1 MSDITIDLSTL
12 VGGVRVKKEQ
22 LLQQDANKQMDRLL
36 LSMQESAQGHSSDS
50 DNCNYL
56 KPLRRCN
63 NTIFIHGER
72 GAGKTTYLYSLIE
85 RYQRKEEAKTLNAI
99 PLPLIDPTLVSTQQ
113 HILVDIIAKFTS
125 LVKSSLNHCCDS
137 ENFERFRS
145 KLDALAE
152 GVQLLSGKQTSS
164 QYDSS
169 WFLSKAIDQSSSGIQ
184 LEYSIHSLVDVM
196 SEILD
201 TELFFIAID
210 DVDTDTKK
218 AHEVLEV
225 IRCYLTHP
233 RLVVVLTGDLKLY
246 SHIVR
251 RAKYKE
257 LSLKDSGGDDSS
269 TKQHVDHLE
278 QQYLAKV
285 LPVEQRVNLKK
296 ISEVAELHSVNITY
310 SSPSV
315 SFEKVEVKEL
325 CKKIFSEA
333 LNIPS
338 DYLQSHLDFVLSL
351 PVRTVFQLLKTMIE
365 SDIIGSEDNTM
376 YSPITLKSALYHSFV
391 GSLVKLEID
400 SESLSQSTI
409 DSHTIGYEMFK
420 LLHRHGELET
430 GFYVRPDSGYA
441 QNDYNTAKLYLSACI
456 ASQFTSTACSSI
468 AEGIKTILLCGAS
481 SNIYMNFVSDRLAS
495 TASEQDYI
503 DYIGLNRFENVSSFA
518 AHFGPLVI
526 PEEQGK
532 KAIASGVVRTVRG
545 KPSKFNEDLFSS
557 VIAPNERLTKLE
569 RLISDHHVFD
579 QLSDY
584 VAAKMVLVA
593 SHRSQI
599 GSEGRDYISAYR
611 LLAGIAELLTQES
624 PDVDRLCT
632 IPTYSYPSFFD
643 KGKKGDE
650 NYIDE
655 IVPVSGQNEELSN
668 DKILSDALQS
678 WVFKYKSQH
687 RISSL
692 LLGKV
697 WTRLHYCLN
706 QVSESARNKVDYEGS
721 NGDVV
726 LGIVLS
732 RYVWA
737 IINASLIEESRY
749 GYGYDKDVYK
759 AMSKARNV
767 DTSSR
772 ELTKNLSEL
781 SNNKLANLKMP
792 FTMAL
797 LSCPL
802 LWPFLGDN
810 ELKIAVG
817 SLLSE
822 EEKESFD
829 KFSTVAKPEKL
840 KISGLPIVG
849 FFVS

>member
-12 VGGVRVKKEQ
+12 VGGVRIKKEQ

-36 LSMQESAQGHSSDS
+36 LSMQEGAKKKSSES
-50 DNCNYL
+50 ENYSYL

-72 GAGKTTYLYSLIE
+72 GAGKTTYLHSLIE
-85 RYQRKEEAKTLNAI
+85 RYQTKEDTKAINAM

-137 ENFERFRS
+137 DKFERFRS

-152 GVQLLSGKQTSS
+152 GVQLLSGKVSSS

-184 LEYSIHSLVDVM
+184 LEHGIHALVDVM
-196 SEILD
+196 SDILD
-201 TELFFIAID
+201 ADLFFIAID

-246 SHIVR
+246 SHIVK

-257 LSLKDSGGDDSS
+257 LSLKDSGGDDPT

-296 ISEVAELHSVNITY
+296 ISEVAELHTVNITY
-310 SSPSV
+310 SSST
-315 SFEKVEVKEL
+315 SFVKVEVKEL

-333 LNIPS
+333 LNTPV
-338 DYLQSHLDFVLSL
+338 DYLKSHLDFVLSL

-365 SDIIGSEDNTM
+365 SDIIGPEKKIM
-376 YSPITLKSALYHSFV
+376 YSPVTLKSALYHSFV
-391 GSLVKLEID
+391 GSLVKLNID
-400 SESLSQSTI
+400 SESLSQSTT
-409 DSHTIGYEMFK
+409 DGHTIGYEMFK

-456 ASQFTSTACSSI
+456 ASQFTPAVGSSV
-468 AEGIKTILLCGAS
+468 AKAIKTMLLCGAS
-481 SNIYMNFVSDRLAS
+481 SNIYMNFVSDRLAT

-503 DYIGLNRFENVSSFA
+503 DYIGLNRFENISSFA

-545 KPSKFNEDLFSS
+545 KPAKFNETLFGT
-557 VIAPNERLTKLE
+557 VIKPNERLTKLE
-569 RLISDHHVFD
+569 RLISDHYTFEN
-579 QLSDY
+579 LSDY

-593 SHRSQI
+593 SHRAQI

-611 LLAGIAELLTQES
+611 LLAGVAELLTQEH
-624 PDVDRLCT
+624 PDVDKLCT
-632 IPTYSYPSFFD
+632 IPTYSYPSFF

-650 NYIDE
+650 YNNIDE
-655 IVPVSGQNEELSN
+655 IDPVSAPAQDPSN
-668 DKILSDALQS
+668 DKILKDALEY
-678 WVFKYKSQH
+678 WVSKYSGQY
-687 RISSL
+687 RFSSL
-692 LLGKV
+692 LLGKI

-706 QVSESARNKVDYEGS
+706 QVSESARNKVEYKVGDS
-721 NGDVV
+721 GDVV

-749 GYGYDKDVYK
+749 GYDYNQAVYK

-767 DTSSR
+767 DTSPR
-772 ELTKNLSEL
+772 ELAKNLNEFVSHK
-781 SNNKLANLKMP
+781 SNDSKMLV
-792 FTMAL
+792 TMAL
-797 LSCPL
+797 ISCPL
-802 LWPFLGDN
+802 LWPFLGDD
-810 ELKIAVG
+810 ELKTTVQK
-817 SLLSE
+817 LLSPKE
-822 EEKESFD
+822 VESFD
-829 KFSTVAKPEKL
+829 KFTSVSKPEHL
-840 KISGLPIVG
+840 RISGLPIVG
-849 FFVS
+849 FFVN

>member
-1 MSDITIDLSTL
+1 MSDITIDLSKL
-12 VGGVRVKKEQ
+12 ASGIRVKKEQ
-22 LLQQDANKQMDRLL
+22 LLQQDANEQIDRLL
-36 LSMQESAQGHSSDS
+36 LSMQESAQGHSCES
-50 DNCNYL
+50 NNYL
-56 KPLRRCN
+56 EPLRRCN

-85 RYQRKEEAKTLNAI
+85 RYQRKDDTKTLNAI

-125 LVKSSLNHCCDS
+125 LVKSSLTHCCDS
-137 ENFERFRS
+137 EKFERFRS

-152 GVQLLSGKQTSS
+152 GVQLLSGNEKSS

-184 LEYSIHSLVDVM
+184 LERSIHLLVDVM
-196 SEILD
+196 AEILD
-201 TELFFIAID
+201 AELFFIAID

-257 LSLKDSGGDDSS
+257 LSLKESGDEDRS

-296 ISEVAELHSVNITY
+296 ISEVAELHTVNITY
-310 SSPSV
+310 SSSSS

-333 LNIPS
+333 LNTPS

-365 SDIIGSEDNTM
+365 SDIIGSRGNNI
-376 YSPITLKSALYHSFV
+376 YSPVTLKSVLYHSFV
-391 GSLVKLEID
+391 GSLVKMEID
-400 SESLSQSTI
+400 SESLSQSTT
-409 DSHTIGYEMFK
+409 DSQTIGYEMFK
-420 LLHRHGELET
+420 LLHEHGEMET

-456 ASQFTSTACSSI
+456 VSQFSSAKSSSI
-468 AEGIKTILLCGAS
+468 AEGIKTMLLCGAS
-481 SNIYMNFVSDRLAS
+481 SNIYLNFISGRLSS
-495 TASEQDYI
+495 TASVQDYI
-503 DYIGLNRFENVSSFA
+503 DYIGLNRFENISSFA

-545 KPSKFNEDLFSS
+545 KSSNFNESFET
-557 VIAPNERLTKLE
+557 VIAPNKRITKLE
-569 RLISDHHVFD
+569 RLISDHHTFE

-593 SHRSQI
+593 SHRAQI
-599 GSEGRDYISAYR
+599 GSEGRDYISVYR

-624 PDVDRLCT
+624 PDVDKLCT
-632 IPTYSYPSFFD
+632 VPTYSYPSFFD

-655 IVPVSGQNEELSN
+655 IVDLSPDITSNHDELLN
-668 DKILSDALQS
+668 DALTS
-678 WVFKYKSQH
+678 WVFNFRSQQ

-692 LLGKV
+692 LLGKI

-706 QVSESARNKVDYEGS
+706 QVSESARNKVEYERES
-721 NGDVV
+721 GDIV

-749 GYGYDKDVYK
+749 GYDYNKDVYR

-772 ELTKNLSEL
+772 ELTKNLSVL
-781 SNNKLANLKMP
+781 NYDKADYSKIP

-802 LWPFLGDN
+802 LWPFLGGS
-810 ELKIAVG
+810 ELKNIVS

-822 EEKESFD
+822 NEKKSFD
-829 KFSTVAKPEKL
+829 KFSTIEKPEKM

-849 FFVS
+849 FFVN